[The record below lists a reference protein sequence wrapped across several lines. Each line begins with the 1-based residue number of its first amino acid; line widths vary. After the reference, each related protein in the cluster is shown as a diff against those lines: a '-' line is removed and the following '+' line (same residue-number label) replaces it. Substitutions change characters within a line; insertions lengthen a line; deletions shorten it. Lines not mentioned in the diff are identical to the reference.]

1 MICLF
6 AYQRRNVDAILLVTT
21 AHGEVLVNGLETVL
35 GVTLG
40 DGLRDQLLAE
50 VARMMAGEMTHVE
63 HLDVV
68 EDVVVE
74 SEVVAGDDI
83 DASILL
89 DLPVGETQSLAL
101 GEDLVARDLA
111 GPVGLVG
118 LLQVT
123 VHTHAGETEDG
134 RLDHLGGSCSESG
147 DTKSR

>member
-1 MICLF
+1 
-6 AYQRRNVDAILLVTT
+6 
-21 AHGEVLVNGLETVL
+21 
-35 GVTLG
+35 
-40 DGLRDQLLAE
+40 
-50 VARMMAGEMTHVE
+50 MMAGEMTHVE

-74 SEVVAGDDI
+74 SEVVAGDDV

-89 DLPVGETQSLAL
+89 DLPVGETQPLAL

-134 RLDHLGGSCSESG
+134 RLDHLGGSCSENG